1 MILRWGRLVGD
12 TPALQ
17 QHAAGLLF
25 ALPRPIDQVIRVQT
39 KKVREVR
46 VNTLAPGGA
55 SLAPQDEEEDATPAQ
70 TLDPL
75 TQGYALTG
83 DQNIVQLDMVARYR
97 IRDPGAWQF
106 YGPNAEDVLRVEVT
120 AAMIRSIGEM
130 GVDRVLS
137 DGRKNLIS
145 LAARRA
151 QAGLDASRS
160 GLELSSLE
168 LTRLS
173 PPAALAYD
181 FSAVQSAFNQ
191 AETKRKEAQAFAETA
206 VPQASAQANGSLQ
219 AARAA
224 AAADLALAKGDSEA
238 FRALDREYRANPVV
252 VRERLYRDGIEQAI
266 AATHVRWVPP
276 PIGGSYH
283 GLRITVGPPGSASR
297 AAAPGG
303 EPEFQ

>member
-1 MILRWGRLVGD
+1 
-12 TPALQ
+12 
-17 QHAAGLLF
+17 
-25 ALPRPIDQVIRVQT
+25 
-39 KKVREVR
+39 
-46 VNTLAPGGA
+46 
-55 SLAPQDEEEDATPAQ
+55 
-70 TLDPL
+70 
-75 TQGYALTG
+75 
-83 DQNIVQLDMVARYR
+83 MVARYR

-120 AAMIRSIGEM
+120 AAMMRSIGEM

-137 DGRKNLIS
+137 DGRKNLIA

-173 PPAALAYD
+173 PAGGIGLRLLG
-181 FSAVQSAFNQ
+181 SAELIHSGGDEEEGGAGVRRERCS
-191 AETKRKEAQAFAETA
+191 
-206 VPQASAQANGSLQ
+206 QASAQVDASLQ

-224 AAADLALAKGDSEA
+224 AASDLAIAKGDAEA

-276 PIGGSYH
+276 PMGGSYH
-283 GLRITVGPPGSASR
+283 GLRITVGPPGSASSR